1 MKLRSVRLAWIC
13 CASLAL
19 ALSACGDPPRRARA
33 DDPYQAC
40 LDRAYGTGDVGV
52 YGPTTLQHQFPG
64 DRDGR
69 RLNGLPYPSR
79 LKWPQSPVDQ
89 CNDLRARGL
98 L

>member
-1 MKLRSVRLAWIC
+1 MNLASVRLAWIFF
-13 CASLAL
+13 AAI
-19 ALSACGDPPRRARA
+19 AVVLSACGDAPHRARA

-40 LDRAYGTGDVGV
+40 LDRAYRTGDVGD

-89 CNDLRARGL
+89 CNDLRTRGL
-98 L
+98 F